1 MTTNTPPS
9 GPAYTEAVAVFS
21 SLFGAPLEIID
32 IEAIRRP
39 LDEGPL
45 AQLAAISTIRDGVA
59 DLRETVIAQGEP
71 QKGVSELNKAFCKL
85 FMGLGGPR
93 SAPPYE
99 SAYTGD
105 GRLYQKPALEMGKLL
120 SKQGLAPSED
130 FPEAPDHLAL
140 ELSLMEETLRLAG
153 LTEDKDD
160 IALIRDLHTR
170 LLGWVPNFAGAC
182 AAHDPTG
189 FYAKASQL
197 LLTFLKLPHPKL
209 APAAA

>member
-1 MTTNTPPS
+1 MTMTTPPS

-21 SLFGAPLEIID
+21 SVFGAPLETID
-32 IEAIRRP
+32 IESIHRP

-45 AQLAAISTIRDGVA
+45 AQLAAIPAIRDAVA
-59 DLRETVIAQGEP
+59 DLRKTVIAQGEP

-105 GRLYQKPALEMGKLL
+105 GRLFQEPAREMEKLL
-120 SKQGLAPSED
+120 QKQGLAASED
-130 FPEAPDHLAL
+130 FPEAADHLAL

-153 LTEDKDD
+153 LTEDRDD
-160 IALIRDLHTR
+160 IALVRDLHTR
-170 LLGWVPNFAGAC
+170 LMGWVPNFAGAC
-182 AAHDPTG
+182 VAHDPSG
-189 FYAKASQL
+189 FYARAAQL
-197 LLTFLKLPHPKL
+197 LLAFLKLPHPKL

>member
-1 MTTNTPPS
+1 MTMTTPPS
-9 GPAYTEAVAVFS
+9 GPTYTEAVAAFS
-21 SLFGAPLEIID
+21 SLFGAPLETID
-32 IEAIRRP
+32 IDAIHQP

-45 AQLAAISTIRDGVA
+45 APLAAIPAIRDAVA
-59 DLRETVIAQGEP
+59 SLREIVIAQGEP

-105 GRLYQKPALEMGKLL
+105 GRLFQEPAREMDKLL
-120 SKQGLAPSED
+120 QQQGLAPSEE
-130 FPEAPDHLAL
+130 FPEAADHLAL

-153 LTEDKDD
+153 LTEDRND
-160 IALIRDLHTR
+160 IALVRDLHTR
-170 LLGWVPNFAGAC
+170 LLSWVPNFAGAC
-182 AAHDPTG
+182 AAHDPSG
-189 FYAKASQL
+189 FYAEAAKL

-209 APAAA
+209 TPAAA